1 MRGVAMIDKWK
12 MAEMTYVLRLMV
24 DKFERRTLSVDEQ
37 NLLMMAYEAL
47 RIPSRE
53 VHEMANMMEDME

>member
-1 MRGVAMIDKWK
+1 

-37 NLLMMAYEAL
+37 NVLMMAYQAL

-53 VHEMANMMEDME
+53 VHEMANMMENDE

>member
-1 MRGVAMIDKWK
+1 MIDKWK

-37 NLLMMAYEAL
+37 NVLMMAYEAL

-53 VHEMANMMEDME
+53 VHEMANIMENWE

>member
-1 MRGVAMIDKWK
+1 MIDKWA

-24 DKFERRTLSVDEQ
+24 DKFERRELSADEQ
-37 NLLMMAYEAL
+37 NVLLMAYQAF

-53 VHEMANMMEDME
+53 VHEMANMMEDFE

>member
-1 MRGVAMIDKWK
+1 

-24 DKFERRTLSVDEQ
+24 DKFERRTLSADEQ
-37 NLLMMAYEAL
+37 NVLMMAYEAL

>member
-1 MRGVAMIDKWK
+1 MIDKWK

-37 NLLMMAYEAL
+37 NVLMMAYEAL

-53 VHEMANMMEDME
+53 VHEMANIIEDME

>member
-1 MRGVAMIDKWK
+1 MIDKWK

-24 DKFERRTLSVDEQ
+24 DKFERRTLSADEQ
-37 NLLMMAYEAL
+37 NVLMMAYEAL
-47 RIPSRE
+47 RIPCRE